1 MVAEVQ
7 EISSTDP
14 VWLDIVELAAL
25 AARPVARDFRRWV
38 EADDLRQIAAEYA
51 FKRQDKVLEYMY
63 EVDEETGQHVRRKDK
78 GSQRAGE
85 TAMITFLRRRCERHA
100 RKEKATALGYEM
112 EDEYFYRPIM
122 VENLIKVWGSGEYDI
137 AGQILDPAEMGGKRK
152 KSLPNEGN
160 DLLAMMADIDSAMK
174 RLDDRHRLV
183 LVRRIV
189 EDETLESIGEEM
201 EISAQ
206 RVDQLVD
213 AGVKR
218 VIDFLGGRNPGQ

>member
-1 MVAEVQ
+1 
-7 EISSTDP
+7 
-14 VWLDIVELAAL
+14 
-25 AARPVARDFRRWV
+25 
-38 EADDLRQIAAEYA
+38 
-51 FKRQDKVLEYMY
+51 
-63 EVDEETGQHVRRKDK
+63 
-78 GSQRAGE
+78 
-85 TAMITFLRRRCERHA
+85 
-100 RKEKATALGYEM
+100 
-112 EDEYFYRPIM
+112 M

-218 VIDFLGGRNPGQ
+218 IIDFLGGRNPGQ